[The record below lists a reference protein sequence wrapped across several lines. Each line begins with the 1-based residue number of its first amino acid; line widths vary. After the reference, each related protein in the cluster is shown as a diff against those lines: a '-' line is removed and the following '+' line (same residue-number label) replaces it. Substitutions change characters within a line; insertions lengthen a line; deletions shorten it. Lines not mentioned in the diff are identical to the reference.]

1 MANYRHGA
9 TYGSLAY
16 DLDALARENGF
27 SRWGEL
33 NMDALVPLDAV
44 REMCAADRCGCYGRN
59 WACPPEFP
67 VCVCGKKPRVRLVT
81 RKPIVSGAAELEENS
96 RARSAKLRVAEKV

>member
-1 MANYRHGA
+1 MN
-9 TYGSLAY
+9 
-16 DLDALARENGF
+16 DLGALARENGF

-59 WACPPEFP
+59 WA
-67 VCVCGKKPRVRLVT
+67 
-81 RKPIVSGAAELEENS
+81 
-96 RARSAKLRVAEKV
+96 